1 MTTTW
6 RQLGLTTG
14 GAAAQWQPCLGLRV
28 GGAVSGVSPSPFSL
42 IDGGAQAM
50 HAETIE
56 NSRNYAKFDRRRHQV

>member
-1 MTTTW
+1 
-6 RQLGLTTG
+6 
-14 GAAAQWQPCLGLRV
+14 
-28 GGAVSGVSPSPFSL
+28 VSPSPFSL